1 MNEKTQ
7 KLYTNLSSQGY
18 KLGTPEEF
26 SAKLSDPVTAEKF
39 YNNITK
45 DGYRLGKNFGEFSA
59 TIGLK
64 KKEVSPSVSGG
75 STPVAGGSE
84 QMLAGEKQEGTGI
97 SELAPQE
104 YWRTPVKL
112 TADQIDPKN
121 QKTLLNR
128 TAYNYAAKKDYA
140 KSNELITQG
149 LKADPEDP
157 YLNRLA
163 YFNAKKQN
171 DPNLRTFLERAAQTN
186 PEDPV
191 ILHDLGVFAFNEGK
205 KEDAYLFAEK
215 ALTKI
220 NPTTAEGKRASSSL
234 LGILATIEGQEGG
247 DPTPFLEKKVQLD
260 DKIKE
265 EDEKW
270 YNNPN
275 PANYILSQGV
285 NNSMIGMALR
295 SGLPEG
301 SVNEEFDP
309 YRNYAP
315 SEAEEFGANV
325 LSILIDSPT
334 FMIGGGGANI
344 IAKPLIQRAYNAVM
358 NRALKTALQRGLSRE
373 ATNLMLKRTA
383 NGFLKFSTGMAAS
396 MAENAGSLSVY
407 SAARDVLGQ
416 VVEEGKDW
424 EDISYSQ
431 TLKEFGKGAVL
442 GLAVGATGYG
452 TKELLGATTSRLSR
466 AGIKAAGFA
475 AENAVFV
482 GGGAMLEGKPLSEIT
497 GKDWL
502 TSAATLGILKGVG
515 ILKRSTNFSKEKVNK
530 GEFNVEL
537 TPEELK
543 AVGEPTTE
551 DAITKLSDPAK
562 MEEVLLDSKVPNS
575 LKAKAVWAIE
585 GVKPEGLPAPES
597 VTVNGNTVET
607 FGGGKELLERKEFES
622 TEEADAYATQAQSII
637 KDRKADE
644 LAASLTPEERVEA
657 LEIVKSSG
665 IDLNIINTAKDKSPE
680 TRTPEEVQALRKFNE
695 TVNSVRK
702 ETITK
707 GGERVISKPIAQKR
721 TYDEIQNEIDA
732 IEEKLEQSG
741 QNPYKMFDATQNK
754 ASDFPEGYEPM
765 PEELASL
772 YRERFSLERQDR
784 MIITDAILSKIDL
797 SPEDAGAILS
807 DIGLGP
813 KNPTYRFAEVVE
825 KWDFNINEK
834 IAKIYNWLSRNVGG
848 EPVFFH
854 FVLDPKANAI
864 LQASDKVDPDV
875 ARKTEKFYN
884 AIAHT
889 LGKDMITLRQF
900 YGESGE
906 KKPQQIVGEIKKG
919 GENAVSERTLP
930 ENGEQEHQQ
939 VSPRG
944 ETTEAGDSNRI
955 EVGGEVKAE
964 EKITGKEVVT
974 PPEQPGALP
983 ISLSEGVTGKI
994 DNGTARFFDTEGKEL
1009 VPRSAKHRRAKK
1021 EYFDQLVLDNGKET
1035 SITEDLSPDEYLD
1048 KIATSSENPAE
1059 VFNTYVTERERS
1071 DSERIGTKEWAI
1083 SQAIGRFGV
1092 DPEQLR
1098 DVWKSADEKR
1108 EVRFYLKHG
1117 GAKLD
1122 QIAQQASDVYRPES
1136 DAFDEIT
1143 PQDVFDF
1150 MKNYPAGPQ
1159 QYFGRTPLERSL
1171 AERFEMLTGIK
1182 LNKTTETDLLNK
1194 TRRIVDSGE
1203 WGDDVAGRMTDDAL
1217 FAIDEGLTAK
1227 NVDALFGVVSE
1238 EEFNTIKQAIKITEK
1253 NEEQGIG
1260 TEAGGER
1267 PVSDVEVGA
1276 EGRGAEETKGE
1287 LAKELDDQIAAKR
1300 QEITDTTNEK
1310 NLALEKVGGEQDMQ
1324 LGVPSSG
1331 ELGLGVERAV
1341 DRATM
1346 DRVAKPYDDK
1356 IAALERD
1363 VADLEQRR
1371 QSVGEGDLSQ
1381 TDVFEPPREATVK
1394 EKFKSAA
1401 DKLRSNKIQEGLG
1414 GTASAGIGDTKLW
1427 NDILESMAVA
1437 VETTGDIAQAIKDT
1451 ITSMRTSKEYLAL
1464 DSDTRSKFERKLG
1477 GVWDTAFPEFVAKQK
1492 EDITKTL
1499 TTQYGDLEK
1508 KIFGSRTATA
1518 EDFAQS
1524 KKTISSILSLPSK
1537 AQEATFGKLADVVS
1551 DKLASGMSK
1560 ALASQNMATRNAAK
1574 LVNSIIK
1581 DIGKPEALVAKEA
1594 EFKGKSRERA
1604 AADAQKL
1611 TKILTGA
1618 LGGNKESLEK
1628 LDQVLDPEWYE
1639 NPIKYEDLAPHE
1651 QHVYDLIR
1659 STYDYIHDLNFA
1671 MGKINVGTYLMNKGK
1686 YSARLY
1692 DSMEFP
1698 EDIQDAWERGNSSMF
1713 TGMYKGREEIDEWK
1727 KKHHIANPIHGV
1739 SKRLYQTLFNKA
1751 IYDYAKTINEK
1762 YPDVVSPTERKGFT
1776 KLGGGYGDLSN
1787 KFVRDD
1793 IVEGIKGFFYTN
1805 KTLSALNDAF
1815 TSYNRSAPRKF
1826 YRGLFTKWNPG
1837 VQLGNHTG
1845 NIPFS
1850 MLLGISPM
1858 RFEYNFWHYARK
1870 EAKNYGP
1877 TYRYLLDK
1885 GLLRSDLTRT
1895 DLAAAWENMA
1905 KELDKVVEDP
1915 NMFQK
1920 LKAIPGKAYS
1930 ANDDLAKLAAFKS
1943 LMDMGYKPEKA
1954 VQFIREAYQNFNRVG
1969 KFYDFASKMPAIG
1982 NMFAKWGGDLF
1993 RISKLGITRRPLNLA
2008 AGLGTLHLIAYLAS
2022 VWSGESENERK
2033 IREGRPGFPKI
2044 PMPNWLGGDIPLAIK
2059 IGDTELNLARF
2070 VSPLY
2075 IYSTPDQDDVYQ
2087 LFQRFL
2093 PVQIPVPS
2101 YTTNPSGKGA
2111 VWMSQFLKD
2120 PIMSPIVQTALN
2132 ADWKGA
2138 PILDPNETIYKQ
2150 SNLSNTDKIINAV
2163 RFLARAY
2170 VPYGA
2175 YGDDFIRA
2183 LTGNPDYYGRTKTP
2197 GQVALRFIG
2206 WNSQQFKEDRYFRTL
2221 MNEGN
2226 MVDSRMKSLIE
2237 SAKSVIK
2244 ARDLGQ
2250 ITQAQYHRREAELL
2264 EEFAKQVSKMKAY
2277 KEKAEPYLSRKSM
2290 AELEQLSREYQMGKK
2305 K

>member
-45 DGYRLGKNFGEFSA
+45 DGYKLGKNFGEFSA

-128 TAYNYAAKKDYA
+128 TAYNYATKKDYA

-171 DPNLRTFLERAAQTN
+171 DPNLRSFLERAAQTN
-186 PEDPV
+186 TEDPV

-205 KEDAYLFAEK
+205 KEDAYNFAEK
-215 ALTKI
+215 ALTKV

-285 NNSMIGMALR
+285 NNSMIGMALK

-301 SVNEEFDP
+301 SVNEEFGP
-309 YRNYAP
+309 YKNHTP
-315 SEAEEFGANV
+315 STAEEIGAGV
-325 LSILIDSPT
+325 VSLLVDAPM
-334 FMIGGGGANI
+334 FLVGGAAAGAI
-344 IAKPLIQRAYNAVM
+344 SKPLITRSVNFVM
-358 NRALKTALQRGLSRE
+358 NKAYQKAIQRGLSKE
-373 ATNLMLKRTA
+373 ATELLMKQTA
-383 NGFLKFSTGMAAS
+383 AGALQAITGVSAS
-396 MAENAGSLSVY
+396 MAESAGALSVY
-407 SAARDVLGQ
+407 DATRDVLIQ
-416 VVEEGKDW
+416 VVKKGKDW
-424 EDISYSQ
+424 EDIDYGQ
-431 TLKEFGKGAVL
+431 TLKRFGEGAAL
-442 GLAVGATGYG
+442 GMAVGAVGYG
-452 TKELLGATTSRLSR
+452 TNALLGATTNRLGR
-466 AGIKAAGFA
+466 AATKATGFA

-515 ILKRSTNFSKEKVNK
+515 MLKRSVNFTKEKVNQ

-551 DAITKLSDPAK
+551 DAIKNIVSAKQQETIKFERKEIDDALLKVNQERLGLPDAPKVEISKTGENVLNKLLNKEPVLNEDLKTFSDELYSQYKYLNAMKKADTRQFTIEQIDRVQTDVEDLITKLETAKAEQIETGEFTTKLGAILSDPN
-562 MEEVLLDSKVPNS
+562 VPNS
-575 LKAKAVWAIE
+575 AKAKLVWATE
-585 GVKPEGLPAPES
+585 GARPENIPAPDR
-597 VTVNGNTVET
+597 VDVKDNTVQT
-607 FGGGKELLERKEFES
+607 FDKGGNLLEKKDFEDNV
-622 TEEADAYATQAQSII
+622 EANAYATQAQAMIN
-637 KDRKADE
+637 DRVADE
-644 LAASLTPEERVEA
+644 KAASLTPVERARVLEE
-657 LEIVKSSG
+657 VKSSG
-665 IDLNIINTAKDKSPE
+665 VDLKTVNDAKNQP
-680 TRTPEEVQALRKFNE
+680 PEERSQDGVQALKKFNE
-695 TVNSVRK
+695 TVNTVRE
-702 ETITK
+702 ETIT
-707 GGERVISKPIAQKR
+707 
-721 TYDEIQNEIDA
+721 
-732 IEEKLEQSG
+732 
-741 QNPYKMFDATQNK
+741 
-754 ASDFPEGYEPM
+754 
-765 PEELASL
+765 
-772 YRERFSLERQDR
+772 
-784 MIITDAILSKIDL
+784 
-797 SPEDAGAILS
+797 
-807 DIGLGP
+807 
-813 KNPTYRFAEVVE
+813 
-825 KWDFNINEK
+825 
-834 IAKIYNWLSRNVGG
+834 
-848 EPVFFH
+848 
-854 FVLDPKANAI
+854 
-864 LQASDKVDPDV
+864 
-875 ARKTEKFYN
+875 
-884 AIAHT
+884 
-889 LGKDMITLRQF
+889 
-900 YGESGE
+900 
-906 KKPQQIVGEIKKG
+906 KG

-930 ENGEQEHQQ
+930 ENGEQKHQQ

-944 ETTEAGDSNRI
+944 ET
-955 EVGGEVKAE
+955 
-964 EKITGKEVVT
+964 
-974 PPEQPGALP
+974 
-983 ISLSEGVTGKI
+983 
-994 DNGTARFFDTEGKEL
+994 
-1009 VPRSAKHRRAKK
+1009 
-1021 EYFDQLVLDNGKET
+1021 
-1035 SITEDLSPDEYLD
+1035 
-1048 KIATSSENPAE
+1048 
-1059 VFNTYVTERERS
+1059 
-1071 DSERIGTKEWAI
+1071 
-1083 SQAIGRFGV
+1083 
-1092 DPEQLR
+1092 
-1098 DVWKSADEKR
+1098 
-1108 EVRFYLKHG
+1108 
-1117 GAKLD
+1117 
-1122 QIAQQASDVYRPES
+1122 
-1136 DAFDEIT
+1136 
-1143 PQDVFDF
+1143 
-1150 MKNYPAGPQ
+1150 
-1159 QYFGRTPLERSL
+1159 
-1171 AERFEMLTGIK
+1171 
-1182 LNKTTETDLLNK
+1182 
-1194 TRRIVDSGE
+1194 
-1203 WGDDVAGRMTDDAL
+1203 
-1217 FAIDEGLTAK
+1217 
-1227 NVDALFGVVSE
+1227 
-1238 EEFNTIKQAIKITEK
+1238 
-1253 NEEQGIG
+1253 

-1276 EGRGAEETKGE
+1276 EGRGAEETKGK

-1310 NLALEKVGGEQDMQ
+1310 NLALEKIGGGQDLQ

-1341 DRATM
+1341 DRETM

-1356 IAALERD
+1356 IAALERE
-1363 VADLEQRR
+1363 VADLAQRR
-1371 QSVGEGDLSQ
+1371 QSVGEGDLAQ
-1381 TDVFEPPREATVK
+1381 TDAFKEPPTVK
-1394 EKFKSAA
+1394 GKFQSLA
-1401 DKLRSNKIQEGLG
+1401 DKIRENKFQEGIG
-1414 GTASAGIGDTKLW
+1414 GKTSAGVGDEQLIQLW
-1427 NDILESMAVA
+1427 NDALETIAVV
-1437 VETTGDIAQAIKDT
+1437 VEKTGDVAQAVKDT
-1451 ITSMRTSKEYLAL
+1451 IASMRTSKEYLAL
-1464 DSDTRSKFERKLG
+1464 DDAHKKDLRNKFDTVIASVAPEFTKEQRAALFAGEGGQPQKLSNIADPPAQAENVRSYKEELDLFSDEGLG
-1477 GVWDTAFPEFVAKQK
+1477 GAKTKPWNDLVETLAVSVEQTGDAVDAIKKTINNFRLSPHYARISESARDAYEKKLWDVWSEVFDDFVVAQK
-1492 EDITKTL
+1492 KDIEQNLSKR
-1499 TTQYGDLEK
+1499 YGDIEESV
-1508 KIFGSRTATA
+1508 FGSKTAT
-1518 EDFAQS
+1518 EDDFAQS
-1524 KKTISSILSLPSK
+1524 KKTISSILSAPSK

-1560 ALASQNMATRNAAK
+1560 ALASQNMAIRNAAK

-1618 LGGNKESLEK
+1618 LGGNKKSLDK

-1793 IVEGIKGFFYTN
+1793 VVEGIKGFFYTN

-1895 DLAAAWENMA
+1895 DLAEAWENMA

-2150 SNLSNTDKIINAV
+2150 SNLSSTDKAINAV
-2163 RFLARAY
+2163 RFLARSY

-2221 MNEGN
+2221 MNEGSI
-2226 MVDSRMKSLIE
+2226 VDSKLKSLVE
-2237 SAKSVIK
+2237 SAKSAIK
-2244 ARDLGQ
+2244 ARDEGK
-2250 ITQAQYHRREAELL
+2250 ITPEQYSRREAELL
-2264 EEFAKQVSKMKAY
+2264 EDFAKEISRMQAY
-2277 KEKAEPYLSRKSM
+2277 KEKATPYLRKKSIP
-2290 AELEQLSREYQMGKK
+2290 ELQEWIIEYEKGKK

>member
-1 MNEKTQ
+1 MPQDWVNELKGETP
-7 KLYTNLSSQGY
+7 SS
-18 KLGTPEEF
+18 KVTKKPAPTKKADWADELRE
-26 SAKLSDPVTAEKF
+26 PV
-39 YNNITK
+39 
-45 DGYRLGKNFGEFSA
+45 
-59 TIGLK
+59 K

-171 DPNLRTFLERAAQTN
+171 DPNLRSFLERAAQTN

-205 KEDAYLFAEK
+205 KEDAYAFAEK
-215 ALTKI
+215 ALAKV

-247 DPTPFLEKKVQLD
+247 DPTPFLEKKVQFD

-275 PANYILSQGV
+275 PINYILSNGV
-285 NNSMIGMALR
+285 ATSNTGMAIR
-295 SGLPEG
+295 SGLGDG
-301 SVNEEFDP
+301 SVSEEFNP
-309 YRNYAP
+309 YRNYTP
-315 SEAEEFGANV
+315 SIAEEIGAGIISLLV
-325 LSILIDSPT
+325 DAPMFLV
-334 FMIGGGGANI
+334 GGA
-344 IAKPLIQRAYNAVM
+344 AAGSVSKPLITRSVNAVM
-358 NRALKTALQRGLSRE
+358 NKAYQKAIQRGLSKE
-373 ATNLMLKRTA
+373 ATELLMKQTA
-383 NGFLKFSTGMAAS
+383 AGALQAITGVSAS
-396 MAENAGSLSVY
+396 MAESAGALSVY
-407 SAARDVLGQ
+407 DATRDVLSQ
-416 VVEEGKDW
+416 VVEEGKSW
-424 EDISYSQ
+424 ADIDYGQ
-431 TLKEFGKGAVL
+431 TLKRFGEGAAL
-442 GLAVGATGYG
+442 GMAVGAVGYG
-452 TKELLGATTSRLSR
+452 TNALLGATTNRLGR
-466 AGIKAAGFA
+466 AATKATGFA

-502 TSAATLGILKGVG
+502 ASAATLGILKGVG

-551 DAITKLSDPAK
+551 DAINKLSDPAK
-562 MEEVLLDSKVPNS
+562 REELLTNTEVPTSAKVK
-575 LKAKAVWAIE
+575 LVWATE
-585 GVKPEGLPAPES
+585 GARPDNIPAPDR
-597 VTVNGNTVET
+597 VDVKDNTVQT
-607 FGGGKELLERKEFES
+607 FDKGGNLLEKKDFDDNV
-622 TEEADAYATQAQSII
+622 EANAYATQAQAMIN
-637 KDRKADE
+637 DRVADE
-644 LAASLTPEERVEA
+644 KAASLTPVERAKVLEE
-657 LEIVKSSG
+657 VKSSG
-665 IDLNIINTAKDKSPE
+665 VDLKTVNDAKNQP
-680 TRTPEEVQALRKFNE
+680 PEERSQEGVQALKKFNE
-695 TVNSVRK
+695 TVNTVRE
-702 ETITK
+702 ETIT
-707 GGERVISKPIAQKR
+707 
-721 TYDEIQNEIDA
+721 
-732 IEEKLEQSG
+732 
-741 QNPYKMFDATQNK
+741 
-754 ASDFPEGYEPM
+754 
-765 PEELASL
+765 
-772 YRERFSLERQDR
+772 
-784 MIITDAILSKIDL
+784 
-797 SPEDAGAILS
+797 
-807 DIGLGP
+807 
-813 KNPTYRFAEVVE
+813 
-825 KWDFNINEK
+825 
-834 IAKIYNWLSRNVGG
+834 
-848 EPVFFH
+848 
-854 FVLDPKANAI
+854 
-864 LQASDKVDPDV
+864 
-875 ARKTEKFYN
+875 
-884 AIAHT
+884 
-889 LGKDMITLRQF
+889 
-900 YGESGE
+900 
-906 KKPQQIVGEIKKG
+906 KG

-939 VSPRG
+939 VSSRG
-944 ETTEAGDSNRI
+944 ETTEAGYRNRPA
-955 EVGGEVKAE
+955 VGGEVKAE
-964 EKITGKEVVT
+964 EKVTEKEVVT
-974 PPEQPGALP
+974 PPEQPGEP
-983 ISLSEGVTGKI
+983 ITLSEGITGRI
-994 DNGTARFFDTEGKEL
+994 DNGVARFFDTEGKEL

-1035 SITEDLSPDEYLD
+1035 SITEDLSPDEYLE
-1048 KIATSSENPAE
+1048 KIATSSENPSE
-1059 VFNTYVTERERS
+1059 VFNTYITERERS
-1071 DSERIGTKEWAI
+1071 DSERIGTKDWAI

-1108 EVRFYLKHG
+1108 EVRFYLKQG

-1122 QIAQQASDVYRPES
+1122 QIAQQASEVYRPES

-1182 LNKTTETDLLNK
+1182 LNKTTETGLLNK
-1194 TRRIVDSGE
+1194 TLRTVDSGE

-1287 LAKELDDQIAAKR
+1287 LAKELDDQITAKR
-1300 QEITDTTNEK
+1300 REITDTTNEK
-1310 NLALEKVGGEQDMQ
+1310 NLALEKIGGKQDLQ

-1341 DRATM
+1341 DREAM
-1346 DRVAKPYDDK
+1346 DRVAKPYDAK
-1356 IAALERD
+1356 IAALERE

-1371 QSVGEGDLSQ
+1371 QSVGEGDLAQ
-1381 TDVFEPPREATVK
+1381 TDAFKEPPTVK
-1394 EKFKSAA
+1394 GKFQSLA
-1401 DKLRSNKIQEGLG
+1401 DNIRSNKIQEGLG
-1414 GTASAGIGDTKLW
+1414 GTASAGVSDTKLW
-1427 NDILESMAVA
+1427 NDILEGMAVA
-1437 VETTGDIAQAIKDT
+1437 VEKTGDIAQAIKDA
-1451 ITSMRTSKEYLAL
+1451 ITSMRSSKEYLEL
-1464 DSDTRSKFERKLG
+1464 DDETRSKFEKKLG
-1477 GVWDTAFPEFVAKQK
+1477 GVWDTVFPDFVKSTR
-1492 EDITKTL
+1492 DDVTKML
-1499 TTQYGDLEK
+1499 SEQYGNIEEK
-1508 KIFGSRTATA
+1508 VFGSKTAKD

-1524 KKTISSILSLPSK
+1524 NKTISGILSAPSK

-1671 MGKINVGTYLMNKGK
+1671 MGKINVGTYLMNQGK

-1793 IVEGIKGFFYTN
+1793 VVEGIKGFFYTN
-1805 KTLSALNDAF
+1805 KTMSYLDDAF
-1815 TSYNRSAPRKF
+1815 SSYNRWAPRKF
-1826 YRGLFTKWNPG
+1826 FRNLFTVWNPG

-1850 MLLGISPM
+1850 MMLGISPM
-1858 RFEYNFWHYARK
+1858 RFEYNFWNYARK
-1870 EAKNYGP
+1870 EAKNYGS
-1877 TYRYLLDK
+1877 TYRYLLGK
-1885 GLLRSDLTRT
+1885 GLLRSDLTRG
-1895 DLAAAWENMA
+1895 DLATAWENMA
-1905 KELDKVVEDP
+1905 KELDKVVADP

-1969 KFYDFASKMPAIG
+1969 KAYDFASKTPGVG
-1982 NMFAKWGGDLF
+1982 NMFARWGGDLL
-1993 RISKLGITRRPLNLA
+1993 RIAKLGITRRPINLA
-2008 AGLGTLHLIAYLAS
+2008 LGLGSLHLISYLAS
-2022 VWSGESENERK
+2022 LWSGESDNERK
-2033 IREGRPGFPKI
+2033 IREERSGFPKI
-2044 PMPNWLGGDIPLAIK
+2044 PLPNWLGGDIPLAIK
-2059 IGDTELNLARF
+2059 TGQNELNLARF
-2070 VSPLY
+2070 ISPLY
-2075 IYSTPDQDDVYQ
+2075 IYSTPEQDDVYQ
-2087 LFQRFL
+2087 LFQKFL
-2093 PVQIPVPS
+2093 PIQVPVPS

-2120 PIMSPIVQTALN
+2120 PVMSPIVQTALN

-2138 PILDPNETIYKQ
+2138 PILDPNETIYKR
-2150 SNLSNTDKIINAV
+2150 SNLSSTDKAINAL
-2163 RFLARAY
+2163 RFLGRAY

-2183 LTGNPDYYGRTKTP
+2183 LTDNPDYYGRTKTP